1 MAVTCKTDG
10 GKCYPASDYA
20 YVPDPESP
28 STWKLRLTS
37 TPGGDP
43 DPGIVGAAVAAL
55 GPGGFRGNRV
65 QIPAADLPKV
75 KAKVRA
81 AWKKANPDKSA
92 DEMPATIKLSAEEI
106 RVFINRTHEL
116 VGEVETFDL
125 KKLNTALDNINEV
138 INDLDREN
146 PNVSSALTNARD
158 AKKAIQ
164 AAIDVYS
171 GGSSRKIVV
180 VRPPGNPPPPPP
192 PPPPTMGLEEET
204 VE

>member
-20 YVPDPESP
+20 YVPDAESP

-43 DPGIVGAAVAAL
+43 DPGIVGAAIAAL

-81 AWKKANPDKSA
+81 AWKKANPEKDASDMPDTIKMSA
-92 DEMPATIKLSAEEI
+92 DDI
-106 RVFINRTHEL
+106 RVFINKSHEL
-116 VGEVETFDL
+116 VGDVEEFDL
-125 KKLNTALDNINEV
+125 KKLHAALNNINDVIDALDQDTPKV
-138 INDLDREN
+138 A
-146 PNVSSALTNARD
+146 SALSNARD
-158 AKKAIQ
+158 AKKAVQ
-164 AAIDVYS
+164 AAIDVYENAPS
-171 GGSSRKIVV
+171 YPRHRVVV
-180 VRPPGNPPPPPP
+180 VRPPATPPPPPP
-192 PPPPTMGLEEET
+192 APMP
-204 VE
+204 